1 MLPAARRSWA
11 SRLEATKKIHKA
23 TYVTLE
29 GVEQAG
35 EEVKKLTHEAVSI
48 LLQLPGEKEFL
59 KDLFLFLCTRRK

>member
-11 SRLEATKKIHKA
+11 SRLEATKNHKT